1 MEKNGLKWKIRNSKG
16 GCVRGKFYGNKAITI
31 DSGGR
36 VKLPSRYLKI
46 IEKDFYGEELV
57 IAYRKSDG
65 IGYLVIIPERKWLEA
80 LEKINEMEGKSPV
93 EKERLRRILN
103 RNSDFVNLDKQGR
116 FVIPKR
122 LSEMAEVKSGDDA
135 YLIGNGNFIEL
146 WNASKFDEY
155 EEKGIVDDELIA
167 GIFN

>member
-1 MEKNGLKWKIRNSKG
+1 M
-16 GCVRGKFYGNKAITI
+16 RGKFYGNKSITI

-46 IEKDFYGEELV
+46 FDKDFFGDEIV
-57 IAYRKSDG
+57 IAYRKSEG
-65 IGYLVIIPERKWLEA
+65 VGYLVVIPEKKWIEI
-80 LEKINEMEGKSPV
+80 LEKINELEGKSPV
-93 EKERLRRILN
+93 EIERIRRVLN

-122 LSEMAEVKSGDDA
+122 LSEMAGIKSGDDA

-146 WNASKFDEY
+146 WNAKKFDEY

>member
-1 MEKNGLKWKIRNSKG
+1 MEIKKQQGWMM
-16 GCVRGKFYGNKAITI
+16 RGKFYGNKAITI

-46 IEKDFYGEELV
+46 IEKDFFGEELV

-80 LEKINEMEGKSPV
+80 LEKINDMSDKTPV

-103 RNSDFVNLDKQGR
+103 RNSDFVTLDKQGR

-122 LSEMAEVKSGDDA
+122 LSEMAEVRSGDDA